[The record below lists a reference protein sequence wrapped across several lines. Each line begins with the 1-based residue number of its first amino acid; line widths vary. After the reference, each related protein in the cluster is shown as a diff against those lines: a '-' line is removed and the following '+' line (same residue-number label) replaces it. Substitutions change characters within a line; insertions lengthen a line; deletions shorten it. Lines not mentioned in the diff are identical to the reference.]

1 LITNKEKKIMDIKVS
16 ITPTESTG
24 KIKGYAKVTFED
36 KYVLDNV
43 TIRENRDEEL
53 YVKMPQANYRKNEN
67 GVTRLETK
75 DSFYCKN
82 KEVREQL
89 NNTILHAYSHGS
101 GEYELDGQLE
111 LKGVRAAVYEKGVTK
126 GFASVDLGDFVLP
139 TVYIQ
144 GSPDGTNYLTYTA
157 TQRKFTDKDTGEESV
172 NYVDNFK
179 PITKNSAAEM
189 KNAVLQAYD
198 AAVEKKNNSAKQLQE
213 QSKGR

>member
-1 LITNKEKKIMDIKVS
+1 MDIKVS

-53 YVKMPQANYRKNEN
+53 YVKMPQMNYHNIEG
-67 GVTRLETK
+67 GVKRLETK

-82 KEVREQL
+82 REVREQL

-101 GEYELDGQLE
+101 GEYELDGQLK
-111 LKGVRAAVYEKGVTK
+111 LKGVRAFIYEKGATK
-126 GFASVDLGDFVLP
+126 GCASVDFGDFVLP
-139 TVYIQ
+139 AVYIQ
-144 GSPDGTNYLTYTA
+144 SSSDGTNHLAYTA
-157 TQRKFTDKDTGEESV
+157 TQRTFTDKDTGEESV
-172 NYVDNFK
+172 EYVDNFK
-179 PITKNSAAEM
+179 PITKKSAAEI
-189 KNAVLQAYD
+189 KDIVLQAYN
-198 AAVEKKNNSAKQLQE
+198 AAVEQKNNSAKQSQE